1 MPPENTTDA
10 ANTYY
15 VTDTGVN
22 TYYVTNTGNAVHTY
36 YVTNTGS
43 DINYTQAQPAYTNI
57 TTTGM
62 YPIHISNITTNIPEP
77 FTIEMPHELYEQ
89 LRRSIDEYELH
100 IDLAEQEEA
109 EQEVEYAPATSE
121 ELFEFLGFEDGDDKA

>member
-10 ANTYY
+10 
-15 VTDTGVN
+15 VN
-22 TYYVTNTGNAVHTY
+22 TYYVTSTGNAVNTY

-43 DINYTQAQPAYTNI
+43 DINYTQAQPTYTNI

-77 FTIEMPHELYEQ
+77 FTIEIPQGLYEQ
-89 LRRSIDEYELH
+89 LERSIDEYELH
-100 IDLAEQEEA
+100 IEYVEQEEA
-109 EQEVEYAPATSE
+109 EQEAEYAPATSE